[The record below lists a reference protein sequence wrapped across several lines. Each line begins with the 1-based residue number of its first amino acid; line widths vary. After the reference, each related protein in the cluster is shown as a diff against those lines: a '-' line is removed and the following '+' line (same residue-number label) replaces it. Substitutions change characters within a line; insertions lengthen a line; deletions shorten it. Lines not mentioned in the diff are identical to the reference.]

1 MIFRVMVKIAGR
13 RCSPLWFP
21 PQTPIASVLRLWVYH
36 VSHGNLQTVL
46 PLLSGR

>member
-1 MIFRVMVKIAGR
+1 MIFRVMVKTAWW
-13 RCSPLWFP
+13 RCPPLWFP
-21 PQTPIASVLRLWVYH
+21 PQSRIASVLRLWVDH